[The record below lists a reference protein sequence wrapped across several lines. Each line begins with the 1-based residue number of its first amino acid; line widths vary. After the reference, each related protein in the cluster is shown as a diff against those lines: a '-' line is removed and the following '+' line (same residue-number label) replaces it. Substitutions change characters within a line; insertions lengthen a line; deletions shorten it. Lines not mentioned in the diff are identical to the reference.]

1 MVRKQAWNTSGSA
14 AVVATGVIMC
24 LVMAVLCIA
33 VCAALI
39 SVDTINTKDA
49 DYWVMG
55 ILLVSSLCGG
65 TVIAGK
71 GKEILV
77 VKAIIAA
84 IGYIVV
90 LLLMTA
96 ILFNGHY
103 GEIWLRSIVVI
114 IGYLLPVIVK
124 NYRLGIRRNHKNKK
138 RGRYFVQI
146 ALTGK

>member
-1 MVRKQAWNTSGSA
+1 
-14 AVVATGVIMC
+14 
-24 LVMAVLCIA
+24 
-33 VCAALI
+33 
-39 SVDTINTKDA
+39 
-49 DYWVMG
+49 MG

-138 RGRYFVQI
+138 RGR
-146 ALTGK
+146 

>member
-1 MVRKQAWNTSGSA
+1 MERKQAWNTSGSA

-138 RGRYFVQI
+138 RGR
-146 ALTGK
+146 

>member
-138 RGRYFVQI
+138 RGR
-146 ALTGK
+146 

>member
-65 TVIAGK
+65 AVIAGK
-71 GKEILV
+71 GKEVLV
-77 VKAIIAA
+77 VKAIVAA

-138 RGRYFVQI
+138 RGR
-146 ALTGK
+146 

>member
-65 TVIAGK
+65 AVIAGK
-71 GKEILV
+71 GKEILA

-84 IGYIVV
+84 IRYIVV
-90 LLLMTA
+90 LLIMTA

-138 RGRYFVQI
+138 RGR
-146 ALTGK
+146 